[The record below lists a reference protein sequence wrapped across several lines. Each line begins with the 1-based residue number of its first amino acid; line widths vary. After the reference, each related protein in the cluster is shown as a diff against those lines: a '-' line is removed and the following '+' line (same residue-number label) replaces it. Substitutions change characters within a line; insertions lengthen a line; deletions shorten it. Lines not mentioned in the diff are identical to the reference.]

1 MPIKSI
7 FSSALVGLLAT
18 IPLTSAHTWVEQLMV
33 IAPNGT
39 LVGQPGFARGNV
51 LRGTPGFSDPTMVNL
66 IPPDGRPI
74 NQIQPSDLMCK
85 SSQTSQTQT
94 DGSPRLQA
102 AAGAGVALRFQENGH
117 VTLPDNQPG
126 KPPNRGTV
134 YVYGTTQASP
144 DDSFLAIHRVWTPD
158 GTGGDGRGRLLSTRN
173 FDDGQCYQVNG
184 GQISQQRQ
192 QTYKHPADDLM
203 GQDLWCQQDIQIP
216 ADAPSGQPYT
226 LYWVW
231 DWPTLPGTPGFPNG
245 KQEIYTTC
253 MDVDI
258 VDSTGVDSVSKAQVG
273 WEQGQPLDNAAV
285 SAQMTDLANPT
296 AVTGQT
302 IPFTNVPTTFLTQT
316 VSPTPTTPALTS
328 SSTGSTI
335 AFSASATGPVSGGA
349 SEASVSAA
357 TATETG
363 VPAFLSVHVGST
375 AGPGIE
381 TQTFSVIPIGVF
393 TTTTDAAQS
402 QQSGGRGGEGN
413 NNGKSA
419 LPWIFRV
426 LAKWLESLAADSG
439 SSLEPQVTAAPNAA
453 GNVAVATFTEY
464 ESVFE
469 TVYQTVYQTQYTKRS
484 AGESYYSTASESGDD
499 DYASP
504 TTSGYTHVHTH
515 SHSAHCFWCPSG
527 SAYPKFTHP
536 SGPPPWLSG
545 AWASRTQWPHSHP
558 TGGARQSH
566 GSTEYGG
573 RHGYDNDGSSNY
585 TTTATAEST
594 VTVASTLTLTTY
606 VPSASAAA
614 AVIPVSPL
622 SAVTETTTT
631 QSTVILTSALT
642 LTTYMPSPSA
652 SASASGVAGAVAG
665 SVESAPLSSSAQ
677 PFPPLPLSSTTD
689 MDSNP
694 AQPTPLPSTSY
705 SSTSTETV
713 TVTVPLA
720 STTSSSSSW
729 PTPSLS
735 NTEGDQPLTFT
746 LVPIPDPSPTPAP
759 APTVSTDHAVFRL
772 KARNPFVWL
781 GWTTTQKAEAT
792 QRPSSSSS
800 SS

>member
-7 FSSALVGLLAT
+7 FSSALIGLLAT
-18 IPLTSAHTWVEQLMV
+18 VPLTTAHTWIEQLMV

-102 AAGAGVALRFQENGH
+102 AAGAGVALRYQENGH

-134 YVYGTTQASP
+134 YVYGTTQPSP

-158 GTGGDGRGRLLSTRN
+158 GSGGDGRGRLLSTRN
-173 FDDGQCYQVNG
+173 FDDSQCYQVNG

-192 QTYKHPADDLM
+192 QQYKHPADDLM

-216 ADAPSGQPYT
+216 DDAPSGQPYT

-231 DWPTLPGTPGFPNG
+231 DWPTLPGTAGFPDG

-258 VDSTGVDSVSKAQVG
+258 VDDTGDDTVSKAQVDYA
-273 WEQGQPLDNAAV
+273 QGQPLDNAAV

-296 AVTGQT
+296 AV
-302 IPFTNVPTTFLTQT
+302 
-316 VSPTPTTPALTS
+316 
-328 SSTGSTI
+328 TGSTI

-357 TATETG
+357 TASDTG

-393 TTTTDAAQS
+393 TTTTTDAAQA
-402 QQSGGRGGEGN
+402 QQTGGSNGGNENSRGGRGGDN
-413 NNGKSA
+413 NNNNNSRA
-419 LPWIFRV
+419 LPLPWIFSV
-426 LAKWLESLAADSG
+426 LANWLKSLSNADSNF
-439 SSLEPQVTAAPNAA
+439 SPEPEVTAAPNAA
-453 GNVAVATFTEY
+453 GNVVVATFTEY
-464 ESVFE
+464 ESVTE
-469 TVYQTVYQTQYTKRS
+469 TVFQTVYQTKYTKRS
-484 AGESYYSTASESGDD
+484 AGESSYPTARGSVDN
-499 DYASP
+499 DYAFP
-504 TTSGYTHVHTH
+504 TTSPIHTPPYPV
-515 SHSAHCFWCPSG
+515 SCFWCPTG
-527 SAYPKFTHP
+527 SASQRFTQP

-545 AWASRTQWPHSHP
+545 AWASRAQRPHLRP
-558 TGGARQSH
+558 TDWVGHSN

-573 RHGYDNDGSSNY
+573 RHGSDDNSSNLY
-585 TTTATAEST
+585 TTTTTAEST
-594 VTVASTLTLTTY
+594 ITLASTVTLTKYRPLVSSAAAVVPVSSSPTLTEATTAHVTVTLSTMLTLTTY
-606 VPSASAAA
+606 LP
-614 AVIPVSPL
+614 
-622 SAVTETTTT
+622 
-631 QSTVILTSALT
+631 
-642 LTTYMPSPSA
+642 
-652 SASASGVAGAVAG
+652 SASASGVADAV
-665 SVESAPLSSSAQ
+665 VSSSAGSASLPSYSPQ
-677 PFPPLPLSSTTD
+677 PFPPLPLSSAPDTNIY
-689 MDSNP
+689 S
-694 AQPTPLPSTSY
+694 AQPTSLPPMSFT
-705 SSTSTETV
+705 STSTDTASV
-713 TVTVPLA
+713 TIF
-720 STTSSSSSW
+720 
-729 PTPSLS
+729 PTNPSPTLPPT
-735 NTEGDQPLTFT
+735 NTQEDQALTFT
-746 LVPIPDPSPTPAP
+746 VLPIPDPAPTPAP
-759 APTVSTDHAVFRL
+759 APTVSTDHSVFRL
-772 KARNPFVWL
+772 RARNPFVWL
-781 GWTTTQKAEAT
+781 GWSAQKAEVT
-792 QRPSSSSS
+792 QSPSSSS
-800 SS
+800 